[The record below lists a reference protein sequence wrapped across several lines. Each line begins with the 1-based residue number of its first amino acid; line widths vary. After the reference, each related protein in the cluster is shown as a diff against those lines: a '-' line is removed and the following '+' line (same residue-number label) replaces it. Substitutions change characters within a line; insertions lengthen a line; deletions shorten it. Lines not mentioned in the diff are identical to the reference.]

1 MRRGNRHLVGV
12 VMGGHSGSSRD
23 AIMRNLLAENLE
35 KASTK
40 RTVAAF
46 VERNPSDTNVEVAD
60 AETQA
65 PPPAAQ
71 PAQSAPVSIV
81 PAPSRPAAAAS
92 LMSQARADASSVKSD
107 AKTEQAKAEPA
118 PLTNGVLQAQAL
130 AAIPG
135 SSEPMK
141 PVKVKT
147 VQIKAGQTKLAA
159 AGPAQPAP
167 PVTSAIPARTDVPE
181 TSNAI
186 VAKAEN
192 GKADSGKTDTGA
204 VNAARTDLPP
214 QPANHGT
221 GNGILGVLPAS
232 SLASASP
239 SQAMA
244 YADPSPRAQPT
255 PSVQPGGANK
265 PEVTHSGWIIQ
276 VGALESESEALQRIE
291 AARNQAHGLLNKAD
305 SFTEPVVAKG
315 DRKLF
320 RARFAGLDRDQAEA
334 VCKTLKRSD
343 ISCITVHN

>member
-1 MRRGNRHLVGV
+1 
-12 VMGGHSGSSRD
+12 
-23 AIMRNLLAENLE
+23 
-35 KASTK
+35 
-40 RTVAAF
+40 
-46 VERNPSDTNVEVAD
+46 
-60 AETQA
+60 
-65 PPPAAQ
+65 
-71 PAQSAPVSIV
+71 
-81 PAPSRPAAAAS
+81 
-92 LMSQARADASSVKSD
+92 MSQARADALSVKSD
-107 AKTEQAKAEPA
+107 AKTEQAKTEPA
-118 PLTNGVLQAQAL
+118 PLTSGVIQAQAI

-141 PVKVKT
+141 RVKVKT
-147 VQIKAGQTKLAA
+147 VQIRAGQPKLAA

-167 PVTSAIPARTDVPE
+167 PVTSATPARTDVPE

-214 QPANHGT
+214 QPAGHGT

-232 SLASASP
+232 SLSSASP
-239 SQAMA
+239 AQAMA

-255 PSVQPGGANK
+255 PSVQPSSASK
-265 PEVTHSGWIIQ
+265 PEVTHTGWIIQ
-276 VGALESESEALQRIE
+276 VGALESESEALQRI
-291 AARNQAHGLLNKAD
+291 AAAPHKAHGLLNKAEP
-305 SFTEPVVAKG
+305 FTEPVVAKD

-334 VCKTLKRSD
+334 VCKALKRSD